1 MLYSDF
7 RNLFNSCEDAKW
19 DTDTK
24 VLPMMIMMDIVE
36 GSVMSV
42 FFMWNKTYMQQKILT
57 KNEKACPPRVITF
70 L

>member
-1 MLYSDF
+1 MFHSDF

-19 DTDTK
+19 DIDTK
-24 VLPMMIMMDIVE
+24 ELPMIIMIDIVE

-42 FFMWNKTYMQQKILT
+42 FFMWNNTYMPTKIST
-57 KNEKACPPRVITF
+57 KKEKACPPRVITF

>member
-1 MLYSDF
+1 MFHSDF

-19 DTDTK
+19 AMDTK
-24 VLPMMIMMDIVE
+24 ELLMMIMIDIVE

-42 FFMWNKTYMQQKILT
+42 FFMWNKTYMQQKIST
-57 KNEKACPPRVITF
+57 KNEKACPQRVITF